1 MQAARGTSSP
11 NGTEQLIRT
20 IFEQGERA
28 PSAAVDPGVSF
39 GAKGTLL
46 ILGSDAKGTLLIALG
61 ERREEDIANC
71 SGKLND
77 LSESSECLSHY
88 GFNEKDSLS
97 PWIASNCGTRLGPG
111 SLRSPLDREL
121 SSFRP
126 IFSAVFGSLS

>member
-1 MQAARGTSSP
+1 MQAARGTSPP

-20 IFEQGERA
+20 IFEQLERA
-28 PSAAVDPGVSF
+28 TSAAVDPGVSF

-77 LSESSECLSHY
+77 LGKSA
-88 GFNEKDSLS
+88 FR
-97 PWIASNCGTRLGPG
+97 RLGILPQE
-111 SLRSPLDREL
+111 LRVSPLFV
-121 SSFRP
+121 SVYS
-126 IFSAVFGSLS
+126 